1 MAKDSYINARVDK
14 HLKAQAEK
22 VLRSLGVSTSEL
34 ITMLLR
40 QVVLTKGVPFD
51 VRLPNEETQ
60 RAIAELEA
68 GGGELYT
75 GTTREILDR
84 ATKRRS

>member
-1 MAKDSYINARVDK
+1 MPKDSYINARVDK

-68 GGGELYT
+68 GGGEIAT
-75 GTTREILDR
+75 GSTREIFDR
-84 ATKRRS
+84 ATKRRI